1 MQLLSPT
8 PTHSPQSTS
17 TPAPD
22 PHTTAPN
29 PRLRVMMRPLTRPHS
44 PHLSPLYPHS
54 PRTHPAPHLQVD
66 QRHGLTECA
75 AERLASILT
84 SSATPSQAE
93 LGGPEAAGDPDDTAS
108 FAAATHAAASFASA
122 AHAAAALSGP
132 TKAAPS
138 TASPAEPRAPTAS
151 PDGARLGPEWE
162 RLAAAALAA
171 AAIAQPVKAWST
183 PWRAPVLY
191 SQAMAPIALA
201 ADATID
207 TATGGQ
213 P

>member
-1 MQLLSPT
+1 
-8 PTHSPQSTS
+8 
-17 TPAPD
+17 
-22 PHTTAPN
+22 
-29 PRLRVMMRPLTRPHS
+29 MMRPLTRPHS

-93 LGGPEAAGDPDDTAS
+93 LGGPEAAGDPEDTAS
-108 FAAATHAAASFASA
+108 FAAATHAASF
-122 AHAAAALSGP
+122 AALSGP

-171 AAIAQPVKAWST
+171 AAIAQLVKAWST

>member
-1 MQLLSPT
+1 
-8 PTHSPQSTS
+8 
-17 TPAPD
+17 
-22 PHTTAPN
+22 
-29 PRLRVMMRPLTRPHS
+29 MMRPLTRAHS
-44 PHLSPLYPHS
+44 PV
-54 PRTHPAPHLQVD
+54 LQVD

-84 SSATPSQAE
+84 SSTTSSQVE
-93 LGGPEAAGDPDDTAS
+93 LGGPEAAGGPDAAAS

-138 TASPAEPRAPTAS
+138 SASPAEPRAPTAS
-151 PDGARLGPEWE
+151 PDGARLAPEWE
-162 RLAAAALAA
+162 RLAAAVLAA
-171 AAIAQPVKAWST
+171 AALAQPIKEWAT

-191 SQAMAPIALA
+191 PPPMAPVALA
-201 ADATID
+201 LEAAID

-213 P
+213 L

>member
-1 MQLLSPT
+1 M
-8 PTHSPQSTS
+8 
-17 TPAPD
+17 
-22 PHTTAPN
+22 
-29 PRLRVMMRPLTRPHS
+29 
-44 PHLSPLYPHS
+44 
-54 PRTHPAPHLQVD
+54 D

-75 AERLASILT
+75 AECLASILT

-93 LGGPEAAGDPDDTAS
+93 LGGPEAAGDPDDTVS
-108 FAAATHAAASFASA
+108 FAAASHAAASFASA

-171 AAIAQPVKAWST
+171 AALAQPVKAWST

-191 SQAMAPIALA
+191 SPAMAPIALA
-201 ADATID
+201 VDATID